1 MRTGTFACFCK
12 IMVPAH
18 TVTVT
23 LSFSFTYSYLFFQ
36 TNGLEPGKKYPAGDG
51 MGNHSSR
58 VSRVFCFGAL

>member
-18 TVTVT
+18 TVT

-58 VSRVFCFGAL
+58 VFCFGAL